1 MTTLRIQATP
11 SQDIKCYMILVHGQ
25 EVILTGGCGT
35 VESYGS
41 PSFVKYALLGR
52 PGATLDFTIDDA
64 GRIVFTAKAAEIPAG
79 ASCLEVG
86 PVYFDV

>member
-1 MTTLRIQATP
+1 MTTLRVQATP
-11 SQDIKCYMILVHGQ
+11 SADVKCYTILVHGQ
-25 EVILTGGCGT
+25 EVILTNESGT

-52 PGATLDFTIDDA
+52 PGGTLDFTIDND
-64 GRIVFTAKAAEIPAG
+64 GRIVFTARAAEIPAG